1 MKWNSLTVL
10 INYHP
15 FQCLIL
21 FAHSLWFWNCIS
33 LISYMHYIYIIF
45 KIFKLQFH
53 LERANAEEF
62 HEVYKGVVN
71 EYKVGTNVR
80 IRNSLPEINI
90 SIFQQFFLK
99 KFKKKFQQIL
109 TLCSLTVQTLIH
121 FHLSFV
127 GHVSTQQNEA
137 FVVGYFNILGLLRC
151 QYFLYRICFCFYFSE
166 HG

>member
-1 MKWNSLTVL
+1 
-10 INYHP
+10 
-15 FQCLIL
+15 
-21 FAHSLWFWNCIS
+21 
-33 LISYMHYIYIIF
+33 MHYIYIIF

-80 IRNSLPEINI
+80 IMNNLPEINI
-90 SIFQQFFLK
+90 SIFQQIFVK

-137 FVVGYFNILGLLRC
+137 FVVGYFNILGLLQC
-151 QYFLYRICFCFYFSE
+151 QYFLYRICFKICFIFQSMVDE
-166 HG
+166 LCCGQCIAMEIRAPDAPVSFREFVGPSDPVS